1 MANIPSLLLHRCY
14 RIKARPRYVKA
25 KHIISSPNDPIHP
38 FRGGGSGSGAIWT
51 AATKWPGRQSGV
63 RRCYM
68 GQTLIR
74 QKTSCCPF
82 LLKPRF
88 KFTRSNYNIVQMDK
102 VLGGSGCDW
111 EPSRGDIRP
120 FYSSWVLQH
129 TNQLKWGFFSFYLT
143 IDNCQ
148 NTQIKTT
155 MISIFWLHNRNL
167 LDIWC

>member
-1 MANIPSLLLHRCY
+1 
-14 RIKARPRYVKA
+14 
-25 KHIISSPNDPIHP
+25 
-38 FRGGGSGSGAIWT
+38 
-51 AATKWPGRQSGV
+51 
-63 RRCYM
+63 M

-148 NTQIKTT
+148 KTQITIVT
-155 MISIFWLHNRNL
+155 CLIFGASLPDGQVHHLARGRNCPL
-167 LDIWC
+167 EIRTPEPRTQDGAKKEMSGRVRRRPRSLRG